1 MLLGGEGA
9 LAPREFSPGSRR
21 PRTPTRRDARGKRSG
36 GEGRPRAEMTAPIWQ
51 PQLARASRC
60 QSPES
65 SMTRA
70 PPCQPGPRWRRDS
83 RRGKGKHTHRLAR
96 AGLGSRAGTLVLL
109 LGAARAAQVGLEA
122 PGIRVRSA
130 PERASWSLLRHIPYN
145 RRRRSRSRA
154 PLSAHRRESGGGG
167 APPLFCVV
175 RGESRSKQSCPDAHE
190 PYRVVRPLRE
200 Y

>member
-1 MLLGGEGA
+1 MRSASFRPDPGVRGLPRGA
-9 LAPREFSPGSRR
+9 TREE
-21 PRTPTRRDARGKRSG
+21 KRSG

-51 PQLARASRC
+51 LQLARASKC

-83 RRGKGKHTHRLAR
+83 RRGKGKHTHRLTHRLAR

-109 LGAARAAQVGLEA
+109 LGAVRAAQVGLEA
-122 PGIRVRSA
+122 LGIRVRSA